1 MRNQDFNQWE
11 ERFVFVDMVLK
22 GGLIIM
28 QILLSDTKRGST
40 LGPNEQMRPSSFRKQ
55 RRDM

>member
-1 MRNQDFNQWE
+1 MRNQDLNQWE
-11 ERFVFVDMVLK
+11 ERVVFVDMVLK
-22 GGLIIM
+22 GGLTIM